1 MLKPF
6 EETEELEAE
15 EVAEGD
21 EEGEVEV
28 EEEAEAEEEVKGVD
42 HNPFGVVSDLAASI
56 TRQLL
61 GDLQCCMRQY

>member
-1 MLKPF
+1 MKPF

-21 EEGEVEV
+21 EEGEVE
-28 EEEAEAEEEVKGVD
+28 EEAEAEEEVKGVD
-42 HNPFGVVSDLAASI
+42 HNPFGVASDLAASI